1 MIAEVFR
8 DVWRSLGQT
17 LEAATS
23 LRASRSA
30 PGNMHN
36 KLEDTLS

>member
-1 MIAEVFR
+1 V
-8 DVWRSLGQT
+8 GQAH
-17 LEAATS
+17 EAATS

-30 PGNMHN
+30 PGNMHD